1 MSHLRRIAIIGAGIG
16 GLTAA
21 ALLAPQAQVE
31 VFEAHAQVGG
41 KVRQAH
47 FGPHALDIG
56 PTVFTLKFV
65 LDEVFARAGTQFEAE
80 LTARPL
86 DTLARHVWRDRT
98 QLDLKGDL
106 DASAR
111 EIAAFAGGGEA
122 RRFLAFSARAR
133 QTYETLLDPFMRAP
147 SPSMTDLIARAGP
160 IALLGIDAFST
171 LADALA
177 RQFTDPRLRQLFGR
191 YATYSGAS
199 PFEAPATLMLIAHVE
214 QAGVWLLDGG
224 MAALPV
230 ALARVAQG
238 NGARIHLGTPVSEI
252 VVEGEKAVGV
262 RLTSGGSAERFDA
275 VIFNGDVAALAQG
288 HLGAQVRTAVSLPGE
303 AIRSQSALT
312 YAWLAQ
318 ASGTPLSCHTVC
330 FSDDYRDEFDA
341 VFDRRHVP
349 HQPTTYLF
357 APHRAAAPFP
367 QSEPGPEPV
376 FALINAPAD
385 GDFAPLSETEMASCR
400 TRLLGHL
407 ETCGVSLS
415 PLQEQITAPQDF
427 ARLFPATG
435 GALYGMAS
443 HGWRASF
450 QRPGVRSR
458 LRGLYLAGGSAHPGA
473 GVPMAALSGMA
484 AADQIREALGLTRA

>member
-1 MSHLRRIAIIGAGIG
+1 MSRSRRIAIIGAGIG
-16 GLTAA
+16 GLSAA
-21 ALLAPQAQVE
+21 AHLAHRAQVD
-31 VFEAHAQVGG
+31 VFEAQPRVGG

-47 FGPHALDIG
+47 FGPHSVDIG

-65 LDEVFARAGTQFEAE
+65 LDEVFARAGTNFDAE

-86 DTLARHVWRDRT
+86 DTLARHVWRDGAM
-98 QLDLKGDL
+98 LDLKATPED
-106 DASAR
+106 SAR
-111 EIAAFAGGGEA
+111 EIAAFAGPAEA
-122 RRFLAFSARAR
+122 RRFLAFMAKAR

-171 LADALA
+171 LWEALS
-177 RQFTDPRLRQLFGR
+177 RQFSNPRLRQLFAR

-224 MAALPV
+224 MAALPA
-230 ALARVAQG
+230 ALARVAEG
-238 NGARIHLGTPVSEI
+238 SGARLHLSTPI
-252 VVEGEKAVGV
+252 AGIAAEGGRATGV
-262 RLTSGGSAERFDA
+262 RLTPDGPVERYDA

-288 HLGAQVRTAVSLPGE
+288 HLGPDARSAVSLPPE

-312 YAWLAQ
+312 FAWLTEPK
-318 ASGTPLSCHTVC
+318 GRELSCHTVF
-330 FSDDYRDEFDA
+330 FSDDYRAEFDA
-341 VFDRRHVP
+341 VFDARTLP
-349 HQPTTYLF
+349 ATPTAYLF
-357 APHRAAAPFP
+357 APQRAGGA
-367 QSEPGPEPV
+367 QSGGPEPV

-385 GDFAPLSETEMASCR
+385 GDFAPLSATEIASCR
-400 TRLLGHL
+400 TRLLDHL
-407 ETCGVSLS
+407 SRCGLSLS
-415 PLQEQITAPQDF
+415 TLEEQITAPQDF
-427 ARLFPATG
+427 AALFPATG

-458 LRGLYLAGGSAHPGA
+458 IRGLYLAGGSAHPGA

-484 AADQIREALGLTRA
+484 AADQILKDFGLTRP